1 MSICLNDGMAMPEAR
16 DSPKKSVRE
25 TAWDDDSRLYDD
37 DDQQVMTGEAVGLD
51 LRPTSYVLAAAGA
64 AIDWVVYLV
73 VAIAGILLMV
83 FLLAAAGVTD
93 SAVQAALTVAT
104 IAVSLVV
111 IPVAVETLTRGKSLG
126 RLAVGARIVRD
137 DGGAIG
143 FRHAF
148 IRGLMWIVEVL
159 PVGGIA
165 ALVGLFSGRSKRL
178 GDYLAG
184 TYSQYERVSNP
195 PLLIFAVPTEL
206 ESWARI
212 ADVARIP
219 NRLSQRM
226 SQFLRN
232 AHQLTATTRE
242 QLARQL
248 ANEASAYVSPLP
260 AVQPELFVAG
270 VVALRRDREFA
281 ALLLEKER
289 LSHLGAALTGS
300 PYNLPE
306 R

>member
-1 MSICLNDGMAMPEAR
+1 MATPQAR
-16 DSPKKSVRE
+16 DSSTKSARDL
-25 TAWDDDSRLYDD
+25 AWDNDSRDFED
-37 DDQQVMTGEAVGLD
+37 EDQQVMTGEAVGLD

-64 AIDWVVYLV
+64 AIDWITYVLV
-73 VAIAGILLMV
+73 AFGGILLMA
-83 FLLAAAGVTD
+83 FLLTAADVTD
-93 SAVQAALTVAT
+93 SAVQAACTVAT

-137 DGGAIG
+137 DGGAIS

-148 IRGLMWIVEVL
+148 IRGLMWIVEIL

-165 ALVGLFSGRSKRL
+165 ALVGIFSGRSKRL

-184 TYSQYERVSNP
+184 TYSQYERVAAP
-195 PLLIFAVPTEL
+195 PLLIFAVPAEL
-206 ESWARI
+206 EAWARI

-232 AHQLTATTRE
+232 AHQLTASTRE

-248 ANEASAYVSPLP
+248 ANEVSVYVSPLP

-300 PYNLPE
+300 PYNLPD